1 MTSKSV
7 QWTLWAIFMVFFT
20 ALTLTA
26 RWFDLAVALTIA
38 GVVWYGIVPSPR
50 SGRQ

>member
-1 MTSKSV
+1 MTGKTV
-7 QWTLWAIFMVFFT
+7 QWTIWAILMVLFT

-26 RWFDLAVALTIA
+26 RWTDLALALTVTAI
-38 GVVWYGIVPSPR
+38 VWYGIVPAPR